1 MEPES
6 IAVVEPP
13 SALPV
18 APEPVVSAPVVD
30 PNDPFTVDE
39 GRLGSLAPEQRAVF
53 DEWKTKAKQ
62 EIETRGKSADEKYKA
77 HVEKAQ
83 ALDQL
88 TKHPEFQKWWFAQQN
103 APRGGQ
109 SNQPTQGQPAVP
121 SAQEFATPDEWSQAV
136 IDASNN
142 QPQKLQAIQ
151 ARMFSSM
158 ATPIVQQLQQK
169 QQLLETTMEMK
180 NLFERHPDAKDLDLI
195 GRDPSNPGDRS
206 PSLLEIGMYYA
217 VDQQGKSVEE
227 GYSLAKRWADALN
240 KGAKQ
245 QALGIVQEKKDS
257 VTAAPSSARANSQVV
272 EVDSFEELTR
282 KNMEAL
288 LSGQTPPRYVVRKGS
303 K

>member
-1 MEPES
+1 MPEPAPVTVIEQP
-6 IAVVEPP
+6 IA
-13 SALPV
+13 PV
-18 APEPVVSAPVVD
+18 TPEPVISAPTVD
-30 PNDPFTVDE
+30 PNDPFSVDE
-39 GRLGSLAPEQRAVF
+39 GRLATLAPEQRAVF
-53 DEWKTKAKQ
+53 DEWKSKAKQ
-62 EIETRGKSADEKYKA
+62 ELETRGKSADEKYKP

-103 APRGGQ
+103 AAK
-109 SNQPTQGQPAVP
+109 QPPQGQPATP

-151 ARMFSSM
+151 SKMFSAM

-195 GRDPSNPGDRS
+195 GRDSSNPNDRS

-257 VTAAPSSARANSQVV
+257 VTAAPSSAKVNSQVV

-288 LSGQTPPRYVVRKGS
+288 LSGQTPPRYTIRKGS